1 MIDENKLPQGW
12 SSIFLE
18 ETVVYVL
25 GGDWGQE
32 FSGNQLENYVKVKVI
47 RGTEFKHWK
56 RDKGKS
62 ATVRLLKQSSFNK
75 RQLNIGDIIVE
86 ISGGGPNQPVGR
98 TIIIDK
104 DTLNKAECPLVCS
117 NFFRQIRINPF
128 LDPEFINYYL
138 TFAYNTGEFIKYQ
151 TQTTNLCNLNFNEF
165 ISHVIIPIPPLNEQR
180 RIVSKLEK
188 LLSKV
193 ESCKDRLEKIP
204 IILKRFRKSV
214 LASACSGR
222 ITADW
227 REKNPDVEPAK
238 KLLNKIK
245 HDKKH
250 LYDML
255 CKKAKLE
262 NNKKPSV
269 FKENTEAINSDE
281 LLDIPDTWTWDRLVN
296 ISHIQGGVTKGR
308 HFGNKKTIMLPYLR
322 VANVQD
328 GFGDL
333 SEIKEIEVLPEDKEK
348 YKLKNGDILFTEGG
362 DRDKLGRGTIWR
374 DNIQNCIHQNHIFR
388 ARVYS
393 DSLSPDYISL
403 ATKSDYAR
411 TYFFENASQTVNLA
425 SINMTTIGNV
435 PIAIPPEEEQYE
447 IVRRVE
453 SLFKLADSI
462 EARYERA
469 KNYIEK
475 LSQSILSKAFRGEL
489 VPRDPS
495 DEPASVLLE
504 RIRKDRAGQKKK
516 TNKKTCPKIEKTF
529 KDADNN
535 RK

>member
-1 MIDENKLPQGW
+1 MLDENRLPQGW
-12 SSIFLE
+12 
-18 ETVVYVL
+18 V
-25 GGDWGQE
+25 
-32 FSGNQLENYVKVKVI
+32 
-47 RGTEFKHWK
+47 
-56 RDKGKS
+56 
-62 ATVRLLKQSSFNK
+62 
-75 RQLNIGDIIVE
+75 
-86 ISGGGPNQPVGR
+86 
-98 TIIIDK
+98 
-104 DTLNKAECPLVCS
+104 TLPITKVCS
-117 NFFRQIRINPF
+117 NLRGVTYSKNEVSNYPQNNFIPILRANNIDEFKLTFQDLVYVINKRVAEHQKIKKYDVLVAMSSGSKKVVGKTAQCLYHWNGSFGAFCGLLRPDQSIINPKYF
-128 LDPEFINYYL
+128 GYFFCTTSYRNLISEMASGTNIN
-138 TFAYNTGEFIKYQ
+138 
-151 TQTTNLCNLNFNEF
+151 NLKNEHF
-165 ISHVIIPIPPLNEQR
+165 TKIYIPMPPILEQR

-193 ESCKDRLEKIP
+193 ESCKDRLKKIP
-204 IILKRFRKSV
+204 LILKRFRQSV

-222 ITADW
+222 LTADW
-227 REKNPDVEPAK
+227 REKNPDVEPADK
-238 KLLNKIK
+238 FLDRIK
-245 HDKKH
+245 QDKKY

-255 CKKAKLE
+255 CEKAKLE
-262 NNKKPSV
+262 NKKKPAM
-269 FKENTEAINSDE
+269 FRENTEAINSNE
-281 LLDIPDTWTWDRLVN
+281 IDIPDTWTWNRLVN

-328 GFGDL
+328 GFLDL

-348 YKLKNGDILFTEGG
+348 YKLQNGDILFTEGG

-393 DSLSPDYISL
+393 DSISPDYISL

-435 PIAIPPEEEQYE
+435 PIALPPLEEQQE

-462 EARYERA
+462 EARYEKA
-469 KNYIEK
+469 KKYIEK

-489 VPRDPS
+489 VPQDSS

-504 RIRKDRAGQKKK
+504 LIRKDRAGEMPK
-516 TNKKTCPKIEKTF
+516 NKKQ
-529 KDADNN
+529 
-535 RK
+535 